1 MSKSQETW
9 NKKEREKQKQK
20 ARQEKEER
28 RKERKEKGKAGIDD
42 MMAYVD
48 ENGNLSASPPD
59 PRKKIVVKAE
69 DIEIGVTYEKAV
81 DPTDLVKTGRVSFFN
96 EEKGYGFIREEQSG
110 QSIFVH
116 VNNCKEPIQQD
127 SRVNFETENGPKGA
141 SAINVRL
148 QSGN

>member
-28 RKERKEKGKAGIDD
+28 KKERKEKGKTGIDD

-59 PRKKIVVKAE
+59 PRKKVVVNAE
-69 DIEIGVTYEKAV
+69 DIEIGVTYQKAV
-81 DPTDLVKTGRVSFFN
+81 DPKDLVRTGTVSFFN
-96 EEKGYGFIREEQSG
+96 EEKGYGFIREEKSG

-116 VNNCKEPIQQD
+116 VNNCKEPIQQN
-127 SRVNFETENGPKGA
+127 SKVNFEIEKSPKGA
-141 SAINVRL
+141 SAINVTL
-148 QSGN
+148 A

>member
-28 RKERKEKGKAGIDD
+28 KKERKERGKAGIDN

-48 ENGNLSASPPD
+48 ENGNLSDSPPD
-59 PRKKIVVKAE
+59 PRKKIVVNAA
-69 DIEIGVTYEKAV
+69 DIEIGVTYERVV
-81 DPTDLVKTGRVSFFN
+81 DPKDLVRTGTVSFFN
-96 EEKGYGFIREEQSG
+96 EEKGYGIIREEQSG

-116 VNNCKEPIQQD
+116 INNCQGPIQQN
-127 SRVNFETENGPKGA
+127 SKVNFEIEKGPKGS
-141 SAINVRL
+141 SAINVKHA
-148 QSGN
+148 

>member
-20 ARQEKEER
+20 ARQAKEER

-69 DIEIGVTYEKAV
+69 DIEIGVTYQKTE
-81 DPTDLVKTGRVSFFN
+81 DPKDLVRTGRVSFFN
-96 EEKGYGFIREEQSG
+96 EEKGYGFIREERSG

-127 SRVNFETENGPKGA
+127 SKVNFEIENGPKGA
-141 SAINVRL
+141 SAINVTPA
-148 QSGN
+148 